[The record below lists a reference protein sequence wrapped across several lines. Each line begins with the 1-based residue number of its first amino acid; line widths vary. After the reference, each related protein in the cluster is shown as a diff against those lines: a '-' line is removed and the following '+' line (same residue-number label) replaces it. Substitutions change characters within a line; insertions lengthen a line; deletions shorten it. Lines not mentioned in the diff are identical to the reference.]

1 MRRLWLGDGLMEV
14 WRAQYDRISGEEFAW
29 DRDSL
34 TNVGPVCGPSGW
46 ISALEVGGAVGE
58 MGRVSGSSG
67 SCGGDALGCGRGW
80 CMWNVVCDAGVRD
93 GEVPEDWF
101 GSCMVNVCKS
111 SKTNFSYVIKNFAP
125 PKKFV
130 NWRHW
135 GDALTRGSCRDIG
148 LLRRAVGSWEI
159 GRWRMGRVVVVDAV

>member
-34 TNVGPVCGPSGW
+34 TNMGPVCGPSGW
-46 ISALEVGGAVGE
+46 ISALEVGVAVGE
-58 MGRVSGSSG
+58 MGRVNGSSG
-67 SCGGDALGCGRGW
+67 SCGGDTLGCGRGW

-111 SKTNFSYVIKNFAP
+111 
-125 PKKFV
+125 
-130 NWRHW
+130 R

-159 GRWRMGRVVVVDAV
+159 GRWRMRKVGVVDAV